1 MSLKT
6 VLITGASSG
15 VGEATARLFAR
26 DGWNVVASARAV
38 ERIGDWA
45 DQPNIARLAM
55 DVTDEAGVQ
64 AAVASAAERFG
75 GLDALVNN
83 AGAGLAGAFESIDED
98 DLKAVFDVN
107 LFGPARTIRAAIPH
121 LRARSGVIVNVTSI
135 TGRVGLPFMA
145 PYDSTKFALEGLSE
159 SLSYELGLTG
169 IRVKLVEPGGIKTA
183 FSHKWVRN
191 PLYNPALDALI
202 GKMEAG
208 GATAKGPEG
217 VAQTILR
224 AANDRSARL
233 RYTANGSG
241 PLILLN
247 RLLPPSVWRAMVA
260 SSFLKIKRALEPA
273 ASRPGPKVSAVRGF
287 RLTRKAP
294 APTSAT
300 E

>member
-1 MSLKT
+1 MSMKT
-6 VLITGASSG
+6 VLITGASGG

-26 DGWNVVASARAV
+26 KGWNVVASARAV
-38 ERIGDWA
+38 ERIGGWA
-45 DQPNIARLAM
+45 DRPNIFRLAM

-64 AAVASAAERFG
+64 AAVSSAAAHFG

-83 AGAGLAGAFESIDED
+83 AGAGLAGAFESISEA

-121 LRARSGVIVNVTSI
+121 LRARKSGVIVNVTSI
-135 TGRVGLPFMA
+135 TGRLGLPFMA

-159 SLSYELGLTG
+159 SLSYELSAVG
-169 IRVKLVEPGGIKTA
+169 IRVKLVEPGGVRTQ

-191 PLYNPALDALI
+191 ALYNPTLDGLI
-202 GKMEAG
+202 DRMAVGMTK
-208 GATAKGPEG
+208 AKGPEG
-217 VAQTILR
+217 VARAIFR

-247 RLLPPSVWRAMVA
+247 RLLPPSIWRGMVA
-260 SSFLKIKRALEPA
+260 SSFLK
-273 ASRPGPKVSAVRGF
+273 
-287 RLTRKAP
+287 TR
-294 APTSAT
+294 
-300 E
+300 

>member
-1 MSLKT
+1 MSMKT

-26 DGWNVVASARAV
+26 KGWNVVASARAI
-38 ERIGDWA
+38 ERIGSWA
-45 DQPNIARLAM
+45 DRPNIARLQM

-64 AAVASAAERFG
+64 AAVASAAARFG

-83 AGAGLAGAFESIDED
+83 AGAGLAGAFESIDEA
-98 DLKAVFDVN
+98 DLKALFEVN

-121 LRARSGVIVNVTSI
+121 LRARKSGVIVNVTSI
-135 TGRVGLPFMA
+135 TGRLGLPFMA

-159 SLSYELGLTG
+159 SLSYELSTVG
-169 IRVKLVEPGGIKTA
+169 IRVKLVEPGGVRTQ

-191 PLYNPALDALI
+191 ALYNPALDSLI
-202 GKMEAG
+202 DRMAVGITK
-208 GATAKGPEG
+208 AKGPEG
-217 VAQTILR
+217 VARTILR

-247 RLLPPSVWRAMVA
+247 RFLPSSVWRGVIT
-260 SSFLKIKRALEPA
+260 SSFLKGSRDGAARTAL
-273 ASRPGPKVSAVRGF
+273 
-287 RLTRKAP
+287 
-294 APTSAT
+294 AT
-300 E
+300 GESDGRS

>member
-1 MSLKT
+1 MSMKT

-26 DGWNVVASARAV
+26 KGWNVVASARAV
-38 ERIGDWA
+38 ERIGGWA

-55 DVTDEAGVQ
+55 DVTDEAGVR
-64 AAVASAAERFG
+64 AAVAGAAARFG
-75 GLDALVNN
+75 GLDALVNH
-83 AGAGLAGAFESIDED
+83 AGAGLAGAFESLSEA
-98 DLKAVFDVN
+98 DLAAVFDVN

-121 LRARSGVIVNVTSI
+121 LRASPSGVIVNVTSI

-159 SLSYELGLTG
+159 SLSYELGAVG

-191 PLYNPALDALI
+191 PLYNPSLDGLI
-202 GKMEAG
+202 DKMEAG
-208 GATAKGPEG
+208 AVKAKGPEG
-217 VAQTILR
+217 VAQTIFR
-224 AANDRSARL
+224 AATDPSSRL

-247 RLLPPSVWRAMVA
+247 RLLPPSIWRGMVA
-260 SSFLKIKRALEPA
+260 SSFLKT
-273 ASRPGPKVSAVRGF
+273 RGAE
-287 RLTRKAP
+287 R
-294 APTSAT
+294 
-300 E
+300 

>member
-1 MSLKT
+1 MSAKT

-26 DGWNVVASARAV
+26 NGWNVVASARAV
-38 ERIGDWA
+38 ERIGAWA

-55 DVTDEAGVQ
+55 DVTYVAGVQ

-83 AGAGLAGAFESIDED
+83 AGAGLAGAFESIDEA
-98 DLKAVFDVN
+98 DLKAVFEVN
-107 LFGPARTIRAAIPH
+107 LFGPARTIRAAIPP
-121 LRARSGVIVNVTSI
+121 LRASKSGVIVNVTSI
-135 TGRVGLPFMA
+135 TGRVGLPFMS

-159 SLSYELGLTG
+159 SLSYELGLMG
-169 IRVKLVEPGGIKTA
+169 IRVKLVEPGGVNTA

-191 PLYNPALDALI
+191 PLYNPALDGLI
-202 GKMEAG
+202 DKMKAG

-217 VAQTILR
+217 VAEAIYR
-224 AANDRSARL
+224 AAVDPSPRL

-247 RLLPPSVWRAMVA
+247 RLLPPSIWRGMVA
-260 SSFLKIKRALEPA
+260 SSFLK
-273 ASRPGPKVSAVRGF
+273 
-287 RLTRKAP
+287 TR
-294 APTSAT
+294 
-300 E
+300 